1 VILVCL
7 LLMILSAGE
16 GGADIWSLGPGP
28 HEVGVALV
36 REEKLEIMVWYPAET
51 SADTSG
57 MVLRAYFFPERW
69 HGLELADEERAARIK
84 RFMAQ
89 PTEFGADRA
98 RLEEILTLPVGARP
112 NAAPKKGSFPLVIYL
127 PGVDARAHS
136 NYRLCE
142 FLAGHGFIVA
152 ATHYREQQA
161 ADNAQ
166 VLSIMKNYPHVAG
179 DLISLVGHSAGGV
192 SNVEM
197 TMDDNPIDA
206 LVCLDGSIVGKDVM
220 ARMRKD
226 ENFDPGRVKIPVLLT
241 LSRWWRTAAGHHQ
254 NFDNG
259 FYEGVSG
266 EAWLLDFRHMDHT
279 DFVAEDHL
287 RYGHTGI
294 DYQEK
299 FGIEVDVQAA
309 ARGYAATCRYVL
321 AFLQAVL
328 QDDPKARAWLVDD
341 PKAHGIAI
349 DQLILEHRSARCGS
363 SASPA
368 PTTREW

>member
-1 VILVCL
+1 
-7 LLMILSAGE
+7 MALSAVECGE
-16 GGADIWSLGPGP
+16 DIWSLGLGP
-28 HEVGVALV
+28 HEVGVSLV
-36 REEKLEIMVWYPAET
+36 HEKNLEIMVWYPAEA
-51 SADTSG
+51 SENAPG

-69 HGLELADEERAARIK
+69 DGLELEEEERAARIE

-89 PTEFGADRA
+89 PIEFGADRA
-98 RLEEILTLPVGARP
+98 RLEKILALPVGARP

-136 NYRLCE
+136 NFRLCE

-152 ATHYREQQA
+152 STHHREQQA

-166 VLSIMKNYPHVAG
+166 VLSIMKEYPRVAG
-179 DLISLVGHSAGGV
+179 DTISLVGHSAGGV
-192 SNVEM
+192 SNVAM
-197 TMDDNPIDA
+197 TMDDNRIDA

-220 ARMRKD
+220 AGMRKD
-226 ENFDPGRVKIPVLLT
+226 ANFDPGRVKIPVLLT
-241 LSRWWRTAAGHHQ
+241 LSRWWRTAAGNHQ

-259 FYEGVSG
+259 FYEGVTG

-287 RYGHTGI
+287 RFGHTGI

-299 FGIEVDVQAA
+299 FGIDVDVQAA
-309 ARGYAATCRYVL
+309 TRGYAATCRYVL

-328 QDDPKARAWLVDD
+328 RDDPKARAWLEDD
-341 PKAHGIAI
+341 PGAHGISM
-349 DQLILEHRSARCGS
+349 DQMLLEHRPARCGS
-363 SASPA
+363 SASPT
-368 PTTREW
+368 PTTP